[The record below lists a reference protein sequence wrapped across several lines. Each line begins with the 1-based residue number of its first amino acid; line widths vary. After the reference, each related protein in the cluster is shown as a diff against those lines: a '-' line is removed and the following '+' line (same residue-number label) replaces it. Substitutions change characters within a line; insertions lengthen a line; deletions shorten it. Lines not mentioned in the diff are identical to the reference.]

1 MILVVL
7 PSTTPATLPVN
18 IPAWKDT
25 GTNRNRRV
33 KRGKTN
39 LSIDRLRAPWWQ
51 RETKLTRKE
60 QGRCRPCPYWSIDP
74 HSLFSQLKIPQ
85 RKEEFNP
92 DLSQAF

>member
-51 RETKLTRKE
+51 RGAVADPALIGPLT
-60 QGRCRPCPYWSIDP
+60 
-74 HSLFSQLKIPQ
+74 LIPS
-85 RKEEFNP
+85 F
-92 DLSQAF
+92 LS